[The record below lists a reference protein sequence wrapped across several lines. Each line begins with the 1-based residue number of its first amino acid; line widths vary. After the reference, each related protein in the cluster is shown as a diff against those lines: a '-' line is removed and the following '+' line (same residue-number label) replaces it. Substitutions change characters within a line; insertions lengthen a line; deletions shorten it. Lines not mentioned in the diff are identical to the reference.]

1 MWGTPGMQ
9 KLALTNARII
19 DCTGSDPL
27 EKGAVVIAEGRIKK
41 VVGGTLERLPDDAIR
56 IDCQNHTL
64 LPGLIDAHVHMGSVD
79 PTFTE
84 QQRKYFTSYLNIKS
98 INIIKETLDQG
109 FTTVRD
115 VGGADPGFRQAIAE
129 GLIPGPRLFVCGRML
144 SQTGGHADGRLP
156 TETYQPIEHTAG
168 TMSGVYDGV
177 DAVRRASREQ
187 LRQGVD
193 HLKVMAGGG
202 AMSPADEIDTAQYS
216 IDELKAI
223 VFEAENGGKYVAAHC
238 YSDRSIKNCIQAG
251 VRTIEHG
258 NLMTE
263 SSADAIREA
272 GAYLVPTMIT
282 YEMISKLGASFGVP
296 ENNIRKINQAREKA
310 AASLEIAFKAGVKI
324 GSGSDLLG
332 PMQIYKGGELELQ
345 AKVMGPMG
353 AILAATKTNSEII
366 RQQDNLGTIEPGKL
380 ADLILV
386 KGDPLKDISLFKEYE
401 SNILLIIQAGKI
413 YKNIL

>member
-1 MWGTPGMQ
+1 MEIS
-9 KLALTNARII
+9 ALTNARII
-19 DCTGSDPL
+19 DCTGTDPI
-27 EKGAVVIAEGRIKK
+27 ENGAVIIEGQRIQEVISGAAG
-41 VVGGTLERLPDDAIR
+41 RLPDHARI
-56 IDCQNHTL
+56 IDCRGHTL
-64 LPGLIDAHVHMGSVD
+64 LPGLIDAHVHVGSVD

-84 QQRKYFTSYLNIKS
+84 QQRKYFPSYLIINSIK
-98 INIIKETLDQG
+98 IIKETLDQG
-109 FTTVRD
+109 FTAVRD
-115 VGGADPGFRQAIAE
+115 AGGADPGFRRAVAE

-156 TETYQPIEHTAG
+156 TETYRPVEHAAG

-216 IDELKAI
+216 LDELKAI
-223 VFEAENGGKYVAAHC
+223 VFEAENAGKYVAAHC
-238 YSDRSIKNCIQAG
+238 YSDRSIKHCIQAG

-258 NLMTE
+258 NLMTG
-263 SSADAIREA
+263 SAAQAIREA
-272 GAYLVPTMIT
+272 GAYLVPTMVT
-282 YEMISKLGASFGVP
+282 YEMIARLGSSFGVP

-310 AASLEIAFKAGVKI
+310 MAALEIAFRAGVRI

-345 AKVMGPMG
+345 AQVMGPMG
-353 AILAATKTNSEII
+353 ALLATTKTNSEII
-366 RQQDNLGTIEPGKL
+366 RQENDLGTIEAGKL
-380 ADLILV
+380 ADIILI
-386 KGDPLKDISLFKEYE
+386 KGDPLKDISIIKDYG
-401 SNILLIIQAGKI
+401 SNILLIVQGGRI

>member
-1 MWGTPGMQ
+1 MEI
-9 KLALTNARII
+9 LALINARII
-19 DCTGSDPL
+19 DCTSADPL
-27 EKGAVVIAEGRIKK
+27 ENGAVIIENERIKD
-41 VVGGTLERLPDDAIR
+41 VINGPIRHLPDSAKI
-56 IDCQNHTL
+56 IDCQNQTL
-64 LPGLIDAHVHMGSVD
+64 LPGLIDAHVHIGSID
-79 PTFTE
+79 PTFTD
-84 QQRKYFTSYLNIKS
+84 QQRKYFTSEFVIRSLKIV
-98 INIIKETLDQG
+98 KETLEQG

-115 VGGADPGFRQAIAE
+115 VGGADPGFRKAIAE
-129 GLIPGPRLFVCGRML
+129 GLTPGPRLFVCGRML

-156 TETYQPIEHTAG
+156 TETYQPVEHAAG
-168 TMSGVYDGV
+168 TMSGIYDGV

-223 VFEAENGGKYVAAHC
+223 VFEAENAGKYVAAHC

-251 VRTIEHG
+251 IRTIEHG

-263 SSADAIREA
+263 SSANAIREA

-282 YEMISKLGASFGVP
+282 YEMISKLGRSFGVP
-296 ENNIRKINQAREKA
+296 ENNLRKINQAREKA
-310 AASLEIAFKAGVKI
+310 MESLEIAFKAGVSI

-345 AKVMGPMG
+345 AQVMGPMG
-353 AILAATKTNSEII
+353 ALLAATRTNAKII
-366 RQQDNLGTIEPGKL
+366 RHEEHLGTIAPGKL
-380 ADLILV
+380 ADLILIQ
-386 KGDPLKDISLFKEYE
+386 GDPLKDIAIFKEYKK
-401 SNILLIIQAGKI
+401 NLLLIVQNGKI

>member
-1 MWGTPGMQ
+1 VEI
-9 KLALTNARII
+9 LALINARVI
-19 DCTGSDPL
+19 DCTGADPL
-27 EKGAVVIAEGRIKK
+27 ENGAVIIENERIKD
-41 VVGGTLERLPDDAIR
+41 VINGPIQHLPDSAKI
-56 IDCQNHTL
+56 IDCQNQTL
-64 LPGLIDAHVHMGSVD
+64 LPGLIDAHVHIGSID
-79 PTFTE
+79 PSFTD
-84 QQRKYFTSYLNIKS
+84 QQRKYFTSEF
-98 INIIKETLDQG
+98 IIRSLKIVKETLEQG

-115 VGGADPGFRQAIAE
+115 VGGADPGFRKAIAE
-129 GLIPGPRLFVCGRML
+129 GLAPGPRLFVCGRML

-156 TETYQPIEHTAG
+156 TETYQPVEHAAG
-168 TMSGVYDGV
+168 TMSGIYDGV

-216 IDELKAI
+216 IDELRAI
-223 VFEAENGGKYVAAHC
+223 VFEAENAGKYVAAHC

-251 VRTIEHG
+251 IRTIEHG

-263 SSADAIREA
+263 SSANAIREA

-282 YEMISKLGASFGVP
+282 YEMISKLGRSFGVP
-296 ENNIRKINQAREKA
+296 ENNLRKINQAREKA
-310 AASLEIAFKAGVKI
+310 RESLEIAFKAGVSI

-345 AKVMGPMG
+345 AQVMGPMG
-353 AILAATKTNSEII
+353 ALLAATRTNAKII
-366 RQQDNLGTIEPGKL
+366 RHEEHLGTIAPGKL
-380 ADLILV
+380 ADLILIQ
-386 KGDPLKDISLFKEYE
+386 GDPLKDIAIFKEYKK
-401 SNILLIIQAGKI
+401 NLLLIVQNGKI

>member
-1 MWGTPGMQ
+1 MDTSV
-9 KLALTNARII
+9 LINARII
-19 DCTGSDPL
+19 DCTGADPVDN
-27 EKGAVVIAEGRIKK
+27 GAVIIEGQRIKE
-41 VVGGTLERLPDDAIR
+41 VVSGSPGRLPDDCR
-56 IDCQNHTL
+56 VVDCQGYTL
-64 LPGLIDAHVHMGSVD
+64 LPGLIDAHVHIGSVD
-79 PTFTE
+79 PTFTD
-84 QQRKYFTSYLNIKS
+84 QQRKYFTSMLIIKS
-98 INIIKETLDQG
+98 LKIIKETLDQG

-115 VGGADPGFRQAIAE
+115 VGGADPGFRQAVAE
-129 GLIPGPRLFVCGRML
+129 GLIPGPRLFVCGRIL

-156 TETYQPIEHTAG
+156 TETHRPVEHAAG
-168 TMSGVYDGV
+168 TMSGIYDGV

-223 VFEAENGGKYVAAHC
+223 VFEAENAGKYVAAHC
-238 YSDRSIKNCIQAG
+238 YSDRSIKNCIHSG

-263 SSADAIREA
+263 PAALAIRDA
-272 GAYLVPTMIT
+272 GAYLVPTMVT
-282 YEMISKLGASFGVP
+282 YEMISKLGRDFGVP
-296 ENNIRKINQAREKA
+296 ENNIRKIDQAREKA
-310 AASLEIAFKAGVKI
+310 AESLEIAFKAGVKI

-345 AKVMGPMG
+345 AQVMGAEG
-353 AILAATKTNSEII
+353 ALLAATRTNSEII
-366 RQQDNLGTIEPGKL
+366 RQENNLGTIEAGKL

-386 KGDPLKDISLFKEYE
+386 KGDPLKDIGIFKEYE
-401 SNILLIIQAGKI
+401 SNLLLIIKDGGI